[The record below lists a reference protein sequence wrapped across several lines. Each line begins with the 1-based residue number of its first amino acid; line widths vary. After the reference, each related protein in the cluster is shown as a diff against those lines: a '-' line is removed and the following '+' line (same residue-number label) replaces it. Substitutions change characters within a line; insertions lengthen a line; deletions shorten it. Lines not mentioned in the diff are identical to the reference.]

1 MPNLRCL
8 GVALP
13 TVCALVACSTVEVNR
28 FERVPSERVEHA
40 FIRSD
45 ADFARYTAVMPGQV
59 SVWTPRQDSG
69 LGASALARLQALY
82 DEALS
87 AALTDDGTY
96 TLVTSR
102 GPGVLE
108 LQTQFIDL
116 RATVDPSAIR
126 ALQRRYSFPLEAGRA
141 TLVVELVDATTGQVL
156 AHIADVEEQGEYAV
170 VIGPEMTEVNAQRA
184 LARWAAVLRA
194 FLDEAA
200 QDGAL

>member
-1 MPNLRCL
+1 MLQLRCL
-8 GVALP
+8 CTGLVAVGLL
-13 TVCALVACSTVEVNR
+13 AACSTVEVSR

-59 SVWTPRQDSG
+59 SVWTPRQDAG
-69 LGASALARLQALY
+69 LSPTALARLQVLY
-82 DEALS
+82 EEALS
-87 AALTDDGTY
+87 AALTEDEAY

-116 RATVDPSAIR
+116 RATVDRNAIQ

-141 TLVVELVDATTGQVL
+141 TLVVELVDATSGQVL
-156 AHIADVEEQGEYAV
+156 AHIADVEAQEEYAV

-200 QDGAL
+200 QGGAL